1 MTDLSFLKSVQ
12 KPWYQFSQGKDK
24 KLTVQTLVDN
34 YLAEEMFDGENQYQC
49 DRCKRLRD
57 AVKSTRIL
65 EGPEHLMCT
74 LMRFK
79 YDRAVCRKSKVFTD
93 VDYELRIRLPV
104 SQVNHLYSLIINI
117 LNIGI
122 GEQNVHTYQVMLLM
136 REYAL

>member
-1 MTDLSFLKSVQ
+1 MNRFDIPPQS
-12 KPWYQFSQGKDK
+12 PQGKDK

-49 DRCKRLRD
+49 DRCNGLRD

-79 YDRAVCRKSKVFTD
+79 YDRAQSRKSKVFTD

-104 SQVNHLYSLIINI
+104 SQVN
-117 LNIGI
+117 
-122 GEQNVHTYQVMLLM
+122 
-136 REYAL
+136 